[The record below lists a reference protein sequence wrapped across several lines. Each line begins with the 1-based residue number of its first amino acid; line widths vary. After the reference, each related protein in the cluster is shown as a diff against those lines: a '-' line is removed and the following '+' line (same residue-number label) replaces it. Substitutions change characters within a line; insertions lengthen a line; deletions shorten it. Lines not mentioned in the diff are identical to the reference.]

1 VTATVASASNNSPA
15 LFIDRDGIVNVDR
28 GYVCRID
35 QFEFV
40 PGIFELV
47 RFTVSSLRW
56 PVVVVTNQ
64 SGIGR
69 GYFDEQVFG
78 ALTERMCE
86 RFRAE
91 NAPITAVYHCPYHPI
106 YGLGSYRYDHPWRK
120 PRPGMILQ
128 AAKDLSIDL
137 FGSVMVG
144 DKLSDMLAGVAA
156 GIGCCIRVDPR
167 ASAGVVIDPPH
178 VVVHALAEALSILQT
193 KDRAFPCP

>member
-1 VTATVASASNNSPA
+1 VIATAVTASHNGPA

-28 GYVCRID
+28 GYVFRID

-47 RFTVSSLRW
+47 RFAVSSLRW

-69 GYFDEQVFG
+69 GYFDEQVFE
-78 ALTERMCE
+78 ALTERMCD

-91 NAPITAVYHCPYHPI
+91 NAPLTAVYHCPYHPI
-106 YGLGSYRYDHPWRK
+106 HGLGSYRYDHPRRK

-128 AAKDLSIDL
+128 AAKDLNIDL
-137 FGSVMVG
+137 SGSVMVG
-144 DKLSDMLAGVAA
+144 DKLSDILAGVGA

-167 ASAGVVIDPPH
+167 ASAGFVAEPPH
-178 VVVHALAEALSILQT
+178 VVVRALAEALSILQT